1 MMRDQ
6 RKGGVRVPMNLSI
19 EALSAPQGDAL
30 PAEAVER
37 KGLGHPDSIADAVAE
52 AASVALSR
60 RYRAE
65 CGRILHHNV
74 DKVLLAGGAA
84 APAFGGGQVTQPM
97 ELFLAG
103 RAAVGVDGK
112 SIPVGEIVV
121 EAARAWLRAHLP
133 ALDAERHVRVTSL
146 VRPGSADLV
155 ALFERRRKAGAVLA
169 NDSSLGVGFAP
180 LSRLE
185 TAVDRIERR
194 LTGAETRRR
203 HPAFGADVK
212 VLGVRNGERAQ
223 FTIAAAMIGGAL
235 ADAAAYRAATEAAA
249 AIAREAAMDCGFAD
263 PAIAVNAADDP
274 ATGSYYLT
282 VTGLSA
288 EAGDDGQAGRGN
300 RANGLIT
307 PYRPMTMES
316 VAGKNPVSHVG
327 KLYNI
332 AAGLIAARIAEAL
345 PELGAVHC
353 YLASQIGRPI
363 QEPLTATVLAAPK
376 RARGLARHMDEI
388 ERIVADELARI
399 GGIADALIDGSI
411 ALDRWPLRAP
421 LEAWTTL
428 SGAHRALLEEIEA
441 EAETT
446 AEYTGRRRF
455 SPRTMA
461 AMAKVPREKFVRAG
475 EEEAAYLNMPLP
487 IGYGQTISQPYIV
500 ALMTDLLDLQGGE
513 RVLEIGT
520 GSGYQ
525 AAVLSELAREVFS
538 IEVVEPLAQEAAAK
552 LARLGYRNVE
562 VRAGDGSKGWPE
574 KAPFDAIIVTAAAG
588 TGVPPDL
595 VAQLRPGGRMVV
607 PVGQGRFAQN
617 LILVTK
623 DESGR
628 VAEKS
633 VLPVAFVPLVAT

>member
-1 MMRDQ
+1 M
-6 RKGGVRVPMNLSI
+6 PLNLKI
-19 EALSAPQGDAL
+19 EALTAPQGDAL

-37 KGLGHPDSIADAVAE
+37 KGLGHPDTIADAVAE

-84 APAFGGGQVTQPM
+84 EPAFGGGRVTQPM

-103 RAAVGVDGK
+103 RAAAGFDGTT
-112 SIPVGEIVV
+112 IPVGEIVV
-121 EAARAWLRAHLP
+121 DAATAWLRGHLP
-133 ALDAERHVRVTSL
+133 TLDVDRHVRVHSL

-155 ALFERRRKAGAVLA
+155 ELFDRQRRAGPVLA
-169 NDSSLGVGFAP
+169 NDSSIGVGFAP

-185 TAVDRIERR
+185 NAVGAIERK
-194 LTGAETRRR
+194 LTAAATRKA
-203 HPAFGADVK
+203 HPAIGADVK
-212 VLGVRNGERAQ
+212 VLGLREGERAQ
-223 FTIAAAMIGGAL
+223 FTIAAAMVGSAL
-235 ADAAAYRAATEAAA
+235 ADAGAYRAATETVAAL
-249 AIAREAAMDCGFAD
+249 ARETAIDCGFAD

-274 ATGSYYLT
+274 AAGSLYLT

-332 AAGLIAARIAEAL
+332 AAGLIAARLAEAL
-345 PELGAVHC
+345 PDLGAVHC
-353 YLASQIGRPI
+353 YLASRIGRPI
-363 QEPLTATVLAAPK
+363 GEPLTATVLATPK
-376 RARGLARHMDEI
+376 RARGLARHAGEI

-421 LEAWTTL
+421 PLEVWTTL
-428 SGAHRALLEEIEA
+428 SGAHRALLDEIAAEA
-441 EAETT
+441 EAT
-446 AEYTGRRRF
+446 AAYTGRRQF
-455 SPRTMA
+455 SARTMA
-461 AMAKVPREKFVRAG
+461 AMARVPREKFVRAG
-475 EEEAAYLNMPLP
+475 EAEAAYLNMPLP

-500 ALMTDLLDLQGGE
+500 ALMTDLLDLAGGE
-513 RVLEIGT
+513 RVLEVGT

-525 AAVLSELAREVFS
+525 AAILSGLAREVFS
-538 IEVVEPLAQEAAAK
+538 IEVVPELAFEAGAK
-552 LARLGYRNVE
+552 LARLGYRNVT
-562 VRAGDGSKGWPE
+562 VKSGDGAKGWPE

-588 TGVPPDL
+588 EGVPPDL

-607 PVGQGRFAQN
+607 PVGRGRFAQN
-617 LILVTK
+617 LVLVTK
-623 DESGR
+623 DEAGR
-628 VAEKS
+628 VDEKTI
-633 VLPVAFVPLVAT
+633 LPVAFVPLV

>member
-1 MMRDQ
+1 M
-6 RKGGVRVPMNLSI
+6 PLNLKI
-19 EALSAPQGDAL
+19 ETLSAPQGDAL

-37 KGLGHPDSIADAVAE
+37 KGLGHPDTIADAVAE

-84 APAFGGGQVTQPM
+84 EPAFGGGRVTQPM

-103 RAAVGVDGK
+103 RAAASFDGK
-112 SIPVGEIVV
+112 SIPVGEIVAD
-121 EAARAWLRAHLP
+121 AAKAWLRAKLP
-133 ALDAERHVRVTSL
+133 ALDADRHVRVHSL

-155 ALFERRRKAGAVLA
+155 ALFERQRKTGAVLA
-169 NDSSLGVGFAP
+169 NDSSIGVGFAP

-185 TAVDRIERR
+185 NAVGAIERK
-194 LTGAETRRR
+194 LTAAATRKA
-203 HPAFGADVK
+203 HPAIGADVK
-212 VLGVRNGERAQ
+212 VLGLREGERAQ
-223 FTIAAAMIGGAL
+223 FTIATAMVGGAL
-235 ADAAAYRAATEAAA
+235 ADAAAYRAATETVAAL
-249 AIAREAAMDCGFAD
+249 AREAAIACGFAD
-263 PAIAVNAADDP
+263 PAIVVNAADDP
-274 ATGSYYLT
+274 AAGSYYLT

-376 RARGLARHMDEI
+376 RARGLARDADEI
-388 ERIVADELARI
+388 GRIVADELARI
-399 GGIADALIDGSI
+399 GDIADALIDGSI

-421 LEAWTTL
+421 PEVWATL
-428 SGAHRALLEEIEA
+428 SEAHRALLDEIEA
-441 EAETT
+441 EAGNT
-446 AEYTGRRRF
+446 ADYTGRRRF
-455 SPRTMA
+455 APRTMA

-500 ALMTDLLDLQGGE
+500 ALMTDLLDLEGGE

-525 AAVLSELAREVFS
+525 AAILSGLAREVFS
-538 IEVVEPLAQEAAAK
+538 IEVVPELAFEAGVK
-552 LARLGYRNVE
+552 LARLGYRNVT
-562 VRAGDGSKGWPE
+562 VKAGDGAKGWPE

-588 TGVPPDL
+588 EGIPPDL

-623 DESGR
+623 DEAGR
-628 VAEKS
+628 VTQKS
-633 VLPVAFVPLVAT
+633 VLPVAFVPLVTG

>member
-1 MMRDQ
+1 MPLTL
-6 RKGGVRVPMNLSI
+6 KI
-19 EALSAPQGDAL
+19 ETLPAPQGDAL
-30 PAEAVER
+30 PVEAVER

-84 APAFGGGQVTQPM
+84 EPAFGGGRVTRPM

-103 RAAVGVDGK
+103 RATAAFDGT
-112 SIPVGEIVV
+112 SIPVGEIVAD
-121 EAARAWLRAHLP
+121 AAKAWMRANLPTVDVHKHLEVH
-133 ALDAERHVRVTSL
+133 AL

-155 ALFERRRKAGAVLA
+155 ELFERRRKAGAVLA
-169 NDSSLGVGFAP
+169 NDSSIGVGFAP

-194 LTGAETRRR
+194 LTGAETRKA
-203 HPAFGADVK
+203 HPEIGADVK
-212 VLGVRNGERAQ
+212 VLGLREGERAQ
-223 FTIAAAMIGGAL
+223 FTIAAAMIGRAL
-235 ADAAAYRAATEAAA
+235 ADAAAYRAAKEAVAA
-249 AIAREAAMDCGFAD
+249 MARETAMACGFAD
-263 PAIAVNAADDP
+263 PRIAVNAADDP
-274 ATGSYYLT
+274 EAGSLYLT

-300 RANGLIT
+300 RVNGLIT

-332 AAGLIAARIAEAL
+332 AAGLIAARVAEAL
-345 PELGAVHC
+345 PELGAVQC
-353 YLASQIGRPI
+353 YLASQIGRPV
-363 QEPLTATVLAAPK
+363 QEPLSATVLAAP
-376 RARGLARHMDEI
+376 RRGRGIARFAGEI
-388 ERIVADELARI
+388 GRIAADELAHI
-399 GGIADALIDGSI
+399 GDIAGALIDGSI

-421 LEAWTTL
+421 PLEVWTTL
-428 SGAHRALLEEIEA
+428 SGAHRALLDEIAA
-441 EAETT
+441 EAENT

-455 SPRTMA
+455 SARTMA
-461 AMAKVPREKFVRAG
+461 AMARVPREKFVRAVD
-475 EEEAAYLNMPLP
+475 EEAAYLNMPLS
-487 IGYGQTISQPYIV
+487 IGHGQTISQPYIV
-500 ALMTDLLDLQGGE
+500 ALMTDLLDLEGGE

-525 AAVLSELAREVFS
+525 AAILSGLAREIFS
-538 IEVVEPLAQEAAAK
+538 VEVVPELAFEAGAK
-552 LARLGYRNVE
+552 LARLGYRNVT
-562 VRAGDGSKGWPE
+562 VKAGDGSKGWPE

-588 TGVPPDL
+588 EGVPPDL

-607 PVGQGRFAQN
+607 PVGRGRFAQN

-623 DESGR
+623 DKAGR
-628 VAEKS
+628 IAEKS
-633 VLPVAFVPLVAT
+633 ILPVAFVPLV

>member
-1 MMRDQ
+1 MSV
-6 RKGGVRVPMNLSI
+6 KI
-19 EALSAPQGDAL
+19 EPLSALQGDAL
-30 PAEAVER
+30 PVEAVER

-60 RYRAE
+60 RYRAA

-84 APAFGGGQVTQPM
+84 APAFGGGRVTQPM

-103 RAAVGVDGK
+103 RATANFDGQT
-112 SIPVGEIVV
+112 IPVGEIVV
-121 EAARAWLRAHLP
+121 EAAKAWMRANLP
-133 ALDAERHVRVTSL
+133 AVDVDKHVAVRSL
-146 VRPGSADLV
+146 VRAGSADLV
-155 ALFERRRKAGAVLA
+155 ELFERQRKAGAVLA
-169 NDSSLGVGFAP
+169 NDSSIGVGFAP

-194 LTGAETRRR
+194 LTGAETRRT
-203 HPAFGADVK
+203 HPEIGADVK
-212 VLGVRNGERAQ
+212 VLGLRDGASVH

-235 ADAAAYRAATEAAA
+235 ADAAAYRAAKEAVAA
-249 AIAREAAMDCGFAD
+249 MARETAMACGFAD
-263 PAIAVNAADDP
+263 PRIAVNAADDP
-274 ATGSYYLT
+274 AAGSLYLT

-288 EAGDDGQAGRGN
+288 ESGDDGQAGRGN

-345 PELGAVHC
+345 PELGAVQCH
-353 YLASQIGRPI
+353 LASQIGRPI
-363 QEPLTATVLAAPK
+363 QEPLSATVLAAP
-376 RARGLARHMDEI
+376 RCRRSLARFAGEI
-388 ERIVADELARI
+388 ERIAADELARI
-399 GGIADALIDGSI
+399 GEIAGALIDGSI

-421 LEAWTTL
+421 PLDVWTTL
-428 SGAHRALLEEIEA
+428 SGAHRALLDEIAA
-441 EAETT
+441 EAAST
-446 AEYTGRRRF
+446 AEYTGRKRF
-455 SPRTMA
+455 SARTMA
-461 AMAKVPREKFVRAG
+461 AMARVPREKFVRAG

-500 ALMTDLLDLQGGE
+500 ALMTDLLDLEGGE

-525 AAVLSELAREVFS
+525 AAILSGLAREVFS
-538 IEVVEPLAQEAAAK
+538 IEVVPELAFEAGAK
-552 LARLGYRNVE
+552 LARLGYRNVT
-562 VRAGDGSKGWPE
+562 VKPGDGAKGWPE
-574 KAPFDAIIVTAAAG
+574 KAPFDAIIVAAAAG
-588 TGVPPDL
+588 EGVPPDL

-607 PVGQGRFAQN
+607 PVGQGRWSQN
-617 LILVTK
+617 LLLVTK
-623 DESGR
+623 DTAGR
-628 VAEKS
+628 VTEKS
-633 VLPVAFVPLVAT
+633 VLPVAFVPLV